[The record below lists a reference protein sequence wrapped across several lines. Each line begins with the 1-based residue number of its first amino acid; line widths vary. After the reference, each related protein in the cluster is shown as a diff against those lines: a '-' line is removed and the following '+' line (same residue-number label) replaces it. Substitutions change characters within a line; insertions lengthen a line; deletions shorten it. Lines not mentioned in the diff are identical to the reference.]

1 MSSFSRERLEHL
13 EHLIRSR
20 SHIDPSLYD
29 THNVKRGLRNKNG
42 TGVLVGITTIA
53 DVMGYTYVDGEKTP
67 CEGDLSYR
75 GYSILDLVHE
85 GQKEDRFL
93 FEEISYLLLFG
104 ALPSQEALADF
115 TDAVAAH
122 RALPPDYL
130 ETVIM
135 RLPGE
140 NIMNKMMQAVL
151 SLYTFDDAP
160 EDTSTINVL
169 TQSLSLIAKMP
180 LIMAYSYAAKRH
192 YIDDES
198 LIIHRYC
205 PEYSTAENIL
215 HLIRPDSQFTKEE
228 AQILD
233 LLLVLHA
240 EHGGGNNSSFATH
253 VVSSSG
259 TDTYSAIAT
268 ALGSL
273 KGPRHGGANLM
284 VASMLEDIR
293 EHVEHLD
300 DEEELT
306 DYLKAILAGEAFNGE
321 GLIYGLGHAVYTLS
335 DPRAVLL
342 KEKARELAAHKGRDE
357 DFAFVERVE
366 LLGGELLQERR
377 RTDYPAP
384 ANVDLYSGLVFDML
398 GIPKELYTPLFALAR
413 TSGWCAHRLEQIMD
427 GKIMR
432 PAYVTL
438 NTPKDYTPLKSR

>member
-1 MSSFSRERLEHL
+1 MSRFSRERLEHL
-13 EHLIRSR
+13 EQLIRSH
-20 SHIDPSLYD
+20 SHIDRALYD

-53 DVMGYTYVDGEKTP
+53 DVIGYTYVNGEKTP

-104 ALPSQEALADF
+104 ELPSQEALADF

-122 RALPPDYL
+122 RVLPPDYL

-293 EHVEHLD
+293 ANVNDLA

-306 DYLKAILAGEAFNGE
+306 NYLKSILAGEAFHGE

-342 KEKARELAAHKGRDE
+342 KEKARTLASHKQRHE

-366 LLGGELLQERR
+366 RLGGELLQERR
-377 RTDYPAP
+377 HTEYPAP

-438 NTPKDYTPLKSR
+438 NTPKEYTPLKSR